1 MIKISIVTAF
11 PSLYAEFITTSLV
24 KLAQQRGQVAFNFF
38 KFSDFCA
45 PKEPI
50 DEPTVGPGPGMIL
63 KPVVVERAID
73 AAILQHGPACVIFF
87 SPQGLVLSQDV
98 LKVVAAQLDVSVGD
112 GVGDIESTQKGVSRH
127 LIMVCARYE
136 GIDARVEARF
146 AHMSLSIG
154 DYVLMGGDL
163 PAQVFIEGFLR
174 LVPGVVGNQSS
185 VDCDSFESALLDH
198 DEFGL
203 PVEWHGERVP
213 DVLRSGD
220 HAKIRTWRFENSLS
234 KTLLRRFDWFKR
246 MATEKQSIVAALKAI
261 PRHYV
266 VLMHGDV
273 LVKSGESGT
282 TSVTSI
288 DLHDIA
294 RTCRTYGIEQFFAV
308 TPLRDQQEIIKTFLE
323 FWQSDVGKN
332 FNQTRTESTSR
343 LFVASVFEEVVQAI
357 EEKEGKKPL
366 IITTSARE
374 VAHITPIDFYDQ
386 GFIWAQDRPVLF
398 VFGTGQ
404 GLAPRI
410 LDLSDFLLPPVR
422 GLTQYNHLSV
432 RSAVAIIL
440 DRWMGLNG
448 QTSPIKLSPSGV
460 K

>member
-11 PSLYAEFITTSLV
+11 PSLYAEFVLTSLV

-63 KPVVVERAID
+63 KPVVVERAIE
-73 AAILQHGPACVIFF
+73 AAILQHGPAFVIFF

-98 LKVVAAQLDVSVGD
+98 LKAVAAQLDVLTDAPAEGSERIQEGALTHV
-112 GVGDIESTQKGVSRH
+112 I
-127 LIMVCARYE
+127 LVCARYE

-146 AHMSLSIG
+146 AHVSLSIG

-174 LVPGVVGNQSS
+174 LIPGVVGNQSS
-185 VDCDSFESALLDH
+185 VSCDSFETSLLDH

-203 PVEWHGERVP
+203 PVEWQGERVP

-220 HAKIRTWRFENSLS
+220 HAKIRAWRFENSLS
-234 KTLLRRFDWFKR
+234 KTLLRRFDWFKKT
-246 MATEKQSIVAALKAI
+246 ASEKQSIAAALKTI

-343 LFVASVFEEVVQAI
+343 LFVASVFEEVIQSI
-357 EEKEGKKPL
+357 EAKEGKKPL
-366 IITTSARE
+366 VITTSARVVE
-374 VAHITPIDFYDQ
+374 HITPIDFYDQ
-386 GFIWAQDRPVLF
+386 GFIWDQERPILF

-422 GLTQYNHLSV
+422 GLTEYNHLSV

-448 QTSPIKLSPSGV
+448 QTSSVRLSLRA
-460 K
+460 